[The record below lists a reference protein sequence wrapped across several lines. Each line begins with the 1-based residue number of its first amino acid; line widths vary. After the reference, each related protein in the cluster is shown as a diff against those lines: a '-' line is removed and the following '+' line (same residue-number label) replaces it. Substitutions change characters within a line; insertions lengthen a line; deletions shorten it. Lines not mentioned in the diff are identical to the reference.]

1 MLDQLLDP
9 PFAKTAT
16 FHANAKTVGLVLAIL
31 GGIGLLFG
39 LLALP
44 VVLALAVFVPLVL
57 LGLIA
62 SLAGAAL
69 TGFGGYQ
76 MYREDRGGKRWVIY
90 GLVVY
95 LVGIV
100 LGVLTGSIIEQI
112 VPLIVLGAVYYVV
125 VTSRFAGEAP
135 VTTQEAPPAPHP

>member
-31 GGIGLLFG
+31 GAIGLLFG

-44 VVLALAVFVPLVL
+44 VVLALAVFVPLIL

-69 TGFGGYQ
+69 TAYGGYQ
-76 MYREDRGGKRWVIY
+76 MYREDRGGKRLVIY

-100 LGVLTGSIIEQI
+100 LGILNGSIIGQI
-112 VPLIVLGAVYYVV
+112 VPLIVLGAVYYIV
-125 VTSRFAGEAP
+125 VTSRFTADTP
-135 VTTQEAPPAPHP
+135 VTTKETPPTPHP